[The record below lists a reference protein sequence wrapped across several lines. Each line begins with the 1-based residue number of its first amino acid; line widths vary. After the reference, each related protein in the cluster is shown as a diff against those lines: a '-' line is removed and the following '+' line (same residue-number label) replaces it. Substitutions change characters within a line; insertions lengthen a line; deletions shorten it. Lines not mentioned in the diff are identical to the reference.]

1 MPISVKNSLDL
12 KEFAEKHPLALS
24 GGQKQRVTVA
34 SAVASGRN
42 IILFDE
48 PTSGL
53 DYAHMMQVSGLLKH
67 LKESGKTVIIVTYDI
82 ELIKTA
88 CTYVIELDKLYTK

>member
-1 MPISVKNSLDL
+1 V
-12 KEFAEKHPLALS
+12 A
-24 GGQKQRVTVA
+24 VA

-42 IILFDE
+42 NILFDE
-48 PTSGL
+48 PTIGL
-53 DYAHMMQVSGLLKH
+53 DYEHMMQVSGLLKH
-67 LKESGKTVIIVTYDI
+67 LKKSGMTVIIVTHDI